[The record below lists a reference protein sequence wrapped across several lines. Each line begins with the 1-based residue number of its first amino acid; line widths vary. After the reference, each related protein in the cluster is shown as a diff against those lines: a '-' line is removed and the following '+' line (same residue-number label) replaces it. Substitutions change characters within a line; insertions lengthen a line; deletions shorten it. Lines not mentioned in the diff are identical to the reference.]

1 MEAEGI
7 LTTLAE
13 VAIAIAGFSGVVVA
27 LQNRTVVWSEMDK
40 LRFSMLLQVSF
51 GGVLFSF
58 VPIVLYLMHPSEPFV
73 WRWSSGLWL
82 VYIAC
87 TAAYRVPQLPR
98 VSAPGSATS
107 KAALWFVFSIFC
119 TMVLLQ
125 VANVVWL
132 RVSWPHVITVILGM
146 LLAFVLFVRLL
157 RAVIG
162 TPAQQ
167 ADEADGSSPDKADTG
182 LGGT

>member
-7 LTTLAE
+7 LTALAE
-13 VAIAIAGFSGVVVA
+13 VAIAIAGFSGIVVA
-27 LQNRTVVWSEMDK
+27 LQIRTVAWSETDK

-51 GGVLFSF
+51 ECVFFSF

-87 TAAYRVPQLPR
+87 IVAYRVPQLSR
-98 VSAPGSATS
+98 VSAPASDTS
-107 KAALWFVFSIFC
+107 KAVVGFTFSSFC
-119 TMVLLQ
+119 ISVLLQ

-132 RVSWPHVITVILGM
+132 RVSWPHVVTVILGM
-146 LLAFVLFVRLL
+146 LVAFVLFLRLL
-157 RAVIG
+157 REVIG
-162 TPAQQ
+162 TAAQQ
-167 ADEADGSSPDKADTG
+167 ADEADVE
-182 LGGT
+182 

>member
-13 VAIAIAGFSGVVVA
+13 VAIAIAGFSGIVVA
-27 LQNRTVVWSEMDK
+27 LQNRTVDWSETDK
-40 LRFSMLLQVSF
+40 LRFSALLQVSF
-51 GGVLFSF
+51 ESVFFSF

-87 TAAYRVPQLPR
+87 IVAYRVPQLLR
-98 VSAPGSATS
+98 VSAPGSDTS
-107 KAALWFVFSIFC
+107 KAAVGFLFSHFC
-119 TMVLLQ
+119 TSVLLQ

-132 RVSWPHVITVILGM
+132 RVSWPHVVTVILGM
-146 LLAFVLFVRLL
+146 LLAFALFVRLL

-162 TPAQQ
+162 TAAQQ
-167 ADEADGSSPDKADTG
+167 ADEADVE
-182 LGGT
+182 

>member
-13 VAIAIAGFSGVVVA
+13 VAIAIAGFSGIVVA
-27 LQNRTVVWSEMDK
+27 LQNRTVDWSETDK
-40 LRFSMLLQVSF
+40 LRFSALLQVSF
-51 GGVLFSF
+51 ASVFFSF

-87 TAAYRVPQLPR
+87 IVAYRVPQVLR
-98 VSAPGSATS
+98 VSAPGSDTS
-107 KAALWFVFSIFC
+107 KVAVGFVFSGLC
-119 TMVLLQ
+119 TSVLLQ

-132 RVSWPHVITVILGM
+132 RVSWPHVVTVIWGM

-162 TPAQQ
+162 TAVQHGDQ
-167 ADEADGSSPDKADTG
+167 DGR
-182 LGGT
+182 

>member
-13 VAIAIAGFSGVVVA
+13 VSIAIAGFSGIVVA
-27 LQNRTVVWSEMDK
+27 LQHRTVDWSEMDK
-40 LRFSMLLQVSF
+40 LRFSALLQVSF
-51 GGVLFSF
+51 GSVFFSF

-87 TAAYRVPQLPR
+87 TAAYRAPQLRRFPR
-98 VSAPGSATS
+98 SDTS
-107 KAALWFVFSIFC
+107 KPALVFLFIHFC
-119 TMVLLQ
+119 TSVLLQ

-132 RVSWPHVITVILGM
+132 RVSWPHVVTVMLGL
-146 LLAFVLFVRLL
+146 LLAFVFFLRLL
-157 RAVIG
+157 RTVIG
-162 TPAQQ
+162 TAAQQ
-167 ADEADGSSPDKADTG
+167 GDEDGR
-182 LGGT
+182 

>member
-13 VAIAIAGFSGVVVA
+13 VAIAIAGFSGIVVA
-27 LQNRTVVWSEMDK
+27 LQNRTVDWSEADK
-40 LRFSMLLQVSF
+40 LRFSVLLQLSF
-51 GGVLFSF
+51 ESVFFSF

-87 TAAYRVPQLPR
+87 VVAYRVPRLPL
-98 VSAPGSATS
+98 VSAPGSDTS
-107 KAALWFVFSIFC
+107 KAAVGFLISSFC
-119 TMVLLQ
+119 TSVLLQ

-132 RVSWPHVITVILGM
+132 RVSWPHVLTIILGM
-146 LLAFVLFVRLL
+146 ILAFVFFMRLL

-162 TPAQQ
+162 TATQQ
-167 ADEADGSSPDKADTG
+167 ADEDVE
-182 LGGT
+182 

>member
-1 MEAEGI
+1 MESEGI

-13 VAIAIAGFSGVVVA
+13 VAIAIAGFSGIVVA
-27 LQNRTVVWSEMDK
+27 LQNRTADWSETDK

-51 GGVLFSF
+51 VSVAFSF

-82 VYIAC
+82 VYFAC
-87 TAAYRVPQLPR
+87 TAAYRVPQFPR
-98 VSAPGSATS
+98 VSDPGSDTS
-107 KAALWFVFSIFC
+107 KAAAGFLLSVSFTSV
-119 TMVLLQ
+119 VLQ

-132 RVSWPHVITVILGM
+132 RLSWPHVVTVILGI

-162 TPAQQ
+162 TAAQQ
-167 ADEADGSSPDKADTG
+167 ADEPDVE
-182 LGGT
+182 

>member
-13 VAIAIAGFSGVVVA
+13 VAIAIAGFSGIVVA
-27 LQNRTVVWSEMDK
+27 FQNRAVDWSEMDK
-40 LRFSMLLQVSF
+40 LRFSALLQLSF
-51 GGVLFSF
+51 GCVFFSL
-58 VPIVLYLMHPSEPFV
+58 VPIVLYLMNPSEPFV

-98 VSAPGSATS
+98 VSAPGSDTS
-107 KAALWFVFSIFC
+107 KAALGFLFSVSC
-119 TMVLLQ
+119 TSVLLQ

-132 RVSWPHVITVILGM
+132 RVSWPHVVTIILGM
-146 LLAFVLFVRLL
+146 LLAFVFFVRLL

-162 TPAQQ
+162 TAAQ
-167 ADEADGSSPDKADTG
+167 ADEADVE
-182 LGGT
+182 

>member
-13 VAIAIAGFSGVVVA
+13 VAIAIAGFSGIVVA
-27 LQNRTVVWSEMDK
+27 LQNRTVDWSETDK
-40 LRFSMLLQVSF
+40 LRFSALLQVSF
-51 GGVLFSF
+51 ESVFFSF

-87 TAAYRVPQLPR
+87 TVAYRVPQIRR
-98 VSAPGSATS
+98 VSAPGSDTS
-107 KAALWFVFSIFC
+107 KLAMRFVLSSFC
-119 TMVLLQ
+119 TSVLLQ

-146 LLAFVLFVRLL
+146 LLAFVFFARLL

-162 TPAQQ
+162 TTARPQI
-167 ADEADGSSPDKADTG
+167 
-182 LGGT
+182 

>member
-13 VAIAIAGFSGVVVA
+13 VAIAIAGFSGIVVA
-27 LQNRTVVWSEMDK
+27 LQNRTVDWSETDK
-40 LRFSMLLQVSF
+40 LRFSALLQVSF
-51 GGVLFSF
+51 ESVFFSF

-87 TAAYRVPQLPR
+87 TAAYRVPQFPR
-98 VSAPGSATS
+98 VSAPGSDTS
-107 KAALWFVFSIFC
+107 KAVVGFVFSGLC
-119 TMVLLQ
+119 TSVLLQ

-132 RVSWPHVITVILGM
+132 RVSWPHVVTVMLEM

-162 TPAQQ
+162 TAAQQ
-167 ADEADGSSPDKADTG
+167 ADEADVE
-182 LGGT
+182 

>member
-13 VAIAIAGFSGVVVA
+13 VAIAIAGFSGIVVA
-27 LQNRTVVWSEMDK
+27 LQNRTVVWSEMDE

-87 TAAYRVPQLPR
+87 TTAYRVPQSR
-98 VSAPGSATS
+98 IVVSAPGSN
-107 KAALWFVFSIFC
+107 AAVRFMFIVFC
-119 TMVLLQ
+119 TSALLQ

-132 RVSWPHVITVILGM
+132 RVSWPHVVTVMLSL

-157 RAVIG
+157 RAFIG
-162 TPAQQ
+162 TAAQQ
-167 ADEADGSSPDKADTG
+167 ADEADVE
-182 LGGT
+182 

>member
-1 MEAEGI
+1 MEAEAI

-13 VAIAIAGFSGVVVA
+13 VAIAIAGFSGIVVA

-40 LRFSMLLQVSF
+40 VRFSMLLQVSF
-51 GGVLFSF
+51 GCVFFSF

-87 TAAYRVPQLPR
+87 VAAYRVPQLRR
-98 VSAPGSATS
+98 VSAPGSDTS
-107 KAALWFVFSIFC
+107 NAALGFLIIVIC
-119 TMVLLQ
+119 TSVLLQ

-132 RVSWPHVITVILGM
+132 RVSWPHVVTVMLSL

-157 RAVIG
+157 RAFIG
-162 TPAQQ
+162 TAAQQ
-167 ADEADGSSPDKADTG
+167 ADEADVE
-182 LGGT
+182 

>member
-13 VAIAIAGFSGVVVA
+13 VAIAIAGFSGIVVA
-27 LQNRTVVWSEMDK
+27 LQNRTVDLSETDK
-40 LRFSMLLQVSF
+40 LRFSALLQVSF
-51 GGVLFSF
+51 GAVFFSF

-87 TAAYRVPQLPR
+87 TAAYRVPQLRRFSVSGPR
-98 VSAPGSATS
+98 ADTS
-107 KAALWFVFSIFC
+107 KAALGFLFIQLC
-119 TMVLLQ
+119 TSVLLQ

-132 RVSWPHVITVILGM
+132 RVSWPHVVTNILGM
-146 LLAFVLFVRLL
+146 FLAFVLFVRLL
-157 RAVIG
+157 RAVIC
-162 TPAQQ
+162 TAAQQ
-167 ADEADGSSPDKADTG
+167 VDESDVE
-182 LGGT
+182 